1 MIQILPLAD
10 IMHEEVLLEDDF
22 ASKFEG
28 WELIEDEE
36 EKSFI
41 KDSHYWMENKSKRR
55 WMFYHKKLP
64 VTSKEN
70 FIIKAEIELLNSNN
84 DYGQYGLVWGFDK
97 VHQELSKFVVS
108 SEKNNF
114 TISKFQKDHEFS
126 RHRFSD
132 SYEKFGFEFNK
143 QFFSIVK
150 LDNYYYFFLNQHDK
164 PVYVTH
170 VSQMPMEGNRFGFY
184 VEPGIMIRCDKIVV
198 KRLITNKNFKGNPWM
213 PLDNDEM
220 PLGSVI
226 LRGN

>member
-22 ASKFEG
+22 SSKFEG
-28 WELIEDEE
+28 WEIIEDNE

-64 VTSKEN
+64 VSSKEN

-97 VHQELSKFVVS
+97 EHQELSKFVVS
-108 SEKNNF
+108 SEKNDF

-132 SYEKFGFEFNK
+132 SFEKFGFEVNK

-150 LDNYYYFFLNQHDK
+150 LENYYYFFLNQHDK

-184 VEPGIMIRCDKIVV
+184 VEPGIMIRCNKIAV

-213 PLDNDEM
+213 PFDNDEM

>member
-22 ASKFEG
+22 SSKFEG
-28 WELIEDEE
+28 WEIIEDNE

-64 VTSKEN
+64 VSSKEN

-97 VHQELSKFVVS
+97 EHQELSKFVVS
-108 SEKNNF
+108 SEKNDF

-132 SYEKFGFEFNK
+132 SFEKFGFEVNK

-150 LDNYYYFFLNQHDK
+150 LENYYYFFLNQHDK

-184 VEPGIMIRCDKIVV
+184 VEPGIMIRCDKIEV
-198 KRLITNKNFKGNPWM
+198 KRLITNKNFKGDPWM
-213 PLDNDEM
+213 PFDNDEM

>member
-22 ASKFEG
+22 TSKFEG
-28 WELIEDEE
+28 WELIEDDE

-64 VTSKEN
+64 VSSKEN

-97 VHQELSKFVVS
+97 VHHELSKFVVS
-108 SEKNNF
+108 SEKNCF

-126 RHRFSD
+126 IHRFSD
-132 SYEKFGFEFNK
+132 SFEKFGFEFNK

>member
-28 WELIEDEE
+28 WELIEDDE
-36 EKSFI
+36 EKSFV

-97 VHQELSKFVVS
+97 VYHELSKFVVS
-108 SEKNNF
+108 TDKNDF

-143 QFFSIVK
+143 
-150 LDNYYYFFLNQHDK
+150 L
-164 PVYVTH
+164 PVT
-170 VSQMPMEGNRFGFY
+170 VS
-184 VEPGIMIRCDKIVV
+184 
-198 KRLITNKNFKGNPWM
+198 
-213 PLDNDEM
+213 
-220 PLGSVI
+220 
-226 LRGN
+226 